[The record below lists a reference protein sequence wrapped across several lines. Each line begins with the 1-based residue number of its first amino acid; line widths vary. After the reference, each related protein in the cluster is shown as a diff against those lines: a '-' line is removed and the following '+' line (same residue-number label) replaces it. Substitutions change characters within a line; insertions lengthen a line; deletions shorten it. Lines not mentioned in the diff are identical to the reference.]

1 MKLALNPKNAVKVL
15 LRLDN
20 LLQVTGKDSP
30 CLSVV
35 IRSAGKW
42 DSLIF
47 DFLIGLVHYS
57 VGCSLVVPNDRP
69 SLSPCKN
76 FYLIMIKQ
84 GSDGAL
90 SLTTIYQLGVK
101 LIHCKW

>member
-1 MKLALNPKNAVKVL
+1 MKLALNPKNAVEVL

-30 CLSVV
+30 RMSVL

-47 DFLIGLVHYS
+47 YFLIRLVHYS
-57 VGCSLVVPNDRP
+57 VGCSLVVVATE
-69 SLSPCKN
+69 L
-76 FYLIMIKQ
+76 LLMIVQ
-84 GSDGAL
+84 VQVHVQ
-90 SLTTIYQLGVK
+90 IYFL
-101 LIHCKW
+101 L

>member
-1 MKLALNPKNAVKVL
+1 MKLALNPKNAIEVL
-15 LRLDN
+15 LRIDN

-47 DFLIGLVHYS
+47 DFLIRLVNYS
-57 VGCSLVVPNDRP
+57 VGGSLVVVATK
-69 SLSPCKN
+69 L
-76 FYLIMIKQ
+76 LLMIVQ
-84 GSDGAL
+84 VQVHVQ
-90 SLTTIYQLGVK
+90 IYFL
-101 LIHCKW
+101 L

>member
-1 MKLALNPKNAVKVL
+1 MKLALNPKNAVEVL
-15 LRLDN
+15 LGLNN

-47 DFLIGLVHYS
+47 DFLIRLVHYS
-57 VGCSLVVPNDRP
+57 VGCSLVVIATKM
-69 SLSPCKN
+69 L
-76 FYLIMIKQ
+76 LMIVQ
-84 GSDGAL
+84 VQVHVQNYFL
-90 SLTTIYQLGVK
+90 L
-101 LIHCKW
+101 

>member
-1 MKLALNPKNAVKVL
+1 MKLALNPNNAVEVL

-47 DFLIGLVHYS
+47 DFLIRLVHYS
-57 VGCSLVVPNDRP
+57 VGCSLVVVATE
-69 SLSPCKN
+69 L
-76 FYLIMIKQ
+76 LLMIVQ
-84 GSDGAL
+84 VQVHVQ
-90 SLTTIYQLGVK
+90 IYFL
-101 LIHCKW
+101 L

>member
-1 MKLALNPKNAVKVL
+1 MKLALNPKNAVEVF

-20 LLQVTGKDSP
+20 LRQVTRKDSP
-30 CLSVV
+30 RMSVL

-57 VGCSLVVPNDRP
+57 VSCLLVIVATK
-69 SLSPCKN
+69 LLLMIAQVQVQVHVQII
-76 FYLIMIKQ
+76 FYF
-84 GSDGAL
+84 D
-90 SLTTIYQLGVK
+90 
-101 LIHCKW
+101 